1 MKLAAIFT
9 DHMVL
14 QRDYPIALFGEGNG
28 HGTATLNGAK
38 IEFDAVEKFIAY
50 LPAMKAGGPYELTVT
65 IGDETVTF
73 TDVLVGDVYLAG
85 GQSNMQFRVE
95 ESTDI
100 PRIGNP
106 MVRHF
111 TEGHF
116 ADENRVENYNF
127 TPWQVAT
134 EENLLQF
141 SAIGYDVGRMLCE
154 KLDVPIGIIS
164 CNIGAS
170 RVDAWT
176 APEIV
181 NLPEY
186 QQMLGNKHGDWHYY
200 KFNQGSWCYLNKL
213 LPIVPYT
220 ISGVLWYQGESNRLT
235 EEAVHYHTLLTLM
248 IENWRDLWQAD
259 LPFYIVQIAPHAD
272 GDWNDWPHIRQAQE
286 RVTKEVPATY
296 LCTLVHTG
304 EADNIHPTKKHQLA
318 VQLAAAIFTNE
329 FGADLEY
336 CGPVYDTVE
345 RTEEGIKITFTHA
358 GGMFFEDEVIED
370 FCCYD
375 ADDNPVDCGVLI
387 GPDYLLVVGEN
398 IARIE
403 MGWQNAPTHNLYND
417 WGCLASPF
425 RIILGE

>member
-14 QRDYPIALFGEGNG
+14 QRDCPIAIFGEGNG
-28 HGTATLNGAK
+28 HGTATLNGAT
-38 IEFDAVEKFIAY
+38 IEFEADGRFVAY
-50 LPAMKAGGPYELTVT
+50 LPEMKAGGPYELTVT
-65 IGDETVTF
+65 MGDESVTF
-73 TDVLVGDVYLAG
+73 TDVLIGDVYLAG

-116 ADENRVENYNF
+116 ADENRVENYNY

-134 EENLLQF
+134 EENLEKF

-154 KLDVPIGIIS
+154 KMDIPIGIIS

-181 NLPEY
+181 ETAEY
-186 QQMLGNKHGDWHYY
+186 QQWLGNKHWDWHYY

-235 EEAVHYHTLLTLM
+235 EEAVNYDKLLSKL
-248 IENWRDLWQAD
+248 IANWRDLWQKD

-272 GDWNDWPHIRQAQE
+272 GEWNDWPHIRQAQE
-286 RVTKEVPATY
+286 RVTKEVSATY

-304 EADNIHPTKKHQLA
+304 EADNIHPTKKHALA
-318 VQLAAAIFTNE
+318 VQLTNSVLANA

-345 RTEEGIKITFTHA
+345 RTEAGIKITFTHA
-358 GGMFFEDEVIED
+358 IGLHFDGDPADLSVF
-370 FCCYD
+370 D
-375 ADDNPVDCGVLI
+375 AEGNAIPYTAAIQNDALYIIADG
-387 GPDYLLVVGEN
+387 

-403 MGWQNAPTHNLYND
+403 LGWQNAPTHNLYND
-417 WGCLASPF
+417 SGCLASPF
-425 RIILGE
+425 QIILGE